1 MEETTTL
8 ELSTRHQLVDL
19 NKKLVNF
26 KLDFN
31 VVSLNDRDFEAVVM
45 NQTDINKFDNLDTIE
60 MKTAP
65 KKISG
70 NIIADNNNYENYF
83 LILRSSE
90 PQKVEIKTTIEEIEP
105 KEEEPIQLKEN
116 LDIEQKPSPFYKTR
130 GCWALIA
137 IALILLG
144 FYLKDHFF
152 NKGERKGI
160 AQTIQQ
166 DVVEP
171 IKENVTP
178 FVQKVN
184 DTMSNVEG
192 IINDV

>member
-1 MEETTTL
+1 
-8 ELSTRHQLVDL
+8 
-19 NKKLVNF
+19 
-26 KLDFN
+26 
-31 VVSLNDRDFEAVVM
+31 
-45 NQTDINKFDNLDTIE
+45 

-160 AQTIQQ
+160 VQTIKQ

>member
-1 MEETTTL
+1 MEETTKL
-8 ELSTRHQLVDL
+8 ELSKRHQLVDL

-31 VVSLNDRDFEAVVM
+31 VVSLNDSEFEAVVI
-45 NQTDINKFDNLDTIE
+45 NQTDMNKFDNLDTIE

-83 LILRSSE
+83 LILRSNE
-90 PQKVEIKTTIEEIEP
+90 PQAVEIKTMIEEIPP
-105 KEEEPIQLKEN
+105 KEEEPVELEKN
-116 LDIEQKPSPFYKTR
+116 VDIEQKSSPFYKTR

-144 FYLKDHFF
+144 FYVKDHLF
-152 NKGERKGI
+152 NKGEKKGI
-160 AQTIQQ
+160 IQTVQQ
-166 DVVEP
+166 SVVEP

-178 FVQKVN
+178 FVQKLN

-192 IINDV
+192 IINDA

>member
-1 MEETTTL
+1 MEETTKL
-8 ELSTRHQLVDL
+8 ELSKRHQLVDL

-31 VVSLNDRDFEAVVM
+31 VVSLNDSEFEAVVI
-45 NQTDINKFDNLDTIE
+45 NQTDMNKFDNLDTIE

-83 LILRSSE
+83 LILRSNE
-90 PQKVEIKTTIEEIEP
+90 PQTVEIKTMIEEIPP
-105 KEEEPIQLKEN
+105 KEEEPVELEKN
-116 LDIEQKPSPFYKTR
+116 VDIEQKSSPFYKTR

-144 FYLKDHFF
+144 FYVKDHFF
-152 NKGERKGI
+152 NKGEKKGI
-160 AQTIQQ
+160 IETVQQ
-166 DVVEP
+166 SVVEP
-171 IKENVTP
+171 IKDNTEFFSLKIQILF
-178 FVQKVN
+178 FVK
-184 DTMSNVEG
+184 
-192 IINDV
+192 I